1 MDTGF
6 GSNIK
11 MSAFILFKGLFVLEW
26 LIVVLKLSVTYLFIL
41 VKPLFVIFLQFIIV
55 CTFVCD
61 ITVLTLS
68 GFTIISLLC

>member
-1 MDTGF
+1 MNTGF

-11 MSAFILFKGLFVLEW
+11 ISAFILFKGLFGLEW
-26 LIVVLKLSVTYLFIL
+26 LIVVLKLFVTYLFTL

-61 ITVLTLS
+61 ITVLTLF